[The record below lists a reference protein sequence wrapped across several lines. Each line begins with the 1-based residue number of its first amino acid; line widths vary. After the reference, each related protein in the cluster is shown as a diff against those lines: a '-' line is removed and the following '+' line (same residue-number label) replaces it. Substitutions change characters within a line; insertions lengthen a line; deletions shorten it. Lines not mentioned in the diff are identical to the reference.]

1 MTMIKSILKHGTL
14 VLVMLFVYT
23 ACDSVLDLDPLDQP
37 SDAAVWSDPAMSQ
50 AFVNDIYGD
59 LAHGMDEVMLAIH
72 TDEAAFTHIGSADA
86 ARGIIT
92 PSNLYNTTW
101 GSAWWTGP
109 PGSGN
114 LMWENIYGTI
124 RKTNLFFQNFDPAL
138 FQDQELAEQLIGEVH
153 FLRAMKYMDL
163 LRLFGGVPIVDQV
176 FDLDSDMQ
184 LPRNTFEETL
194 NFILADAEAAA
205 ERLNWTPRQMG
216 RATKGS
222 ALALQSR
229 ILTFAASDLY
239 HNTDQWAP
247 GYSNPELIGFTQSGR
262 QQELW
267 EDARDV
273 SLQIINEGPYSL
285 YDQGGD
291 RTQNFQDIWL
301 QGGGSEAILSRYHL
315 QEFEPE
321 GQAADWGP
329 ITMGQWMGPNG
340 YFLWGGSTPQQ
351 ALVDDFETLDGEE
364 FDWSDP
370 DHAADPFANRDP
382 RMEATVMYN
391 GYEWRPRPEGPNAT
405 DPIGRIESFQTIR
418 CVGSPE
424 CPGVRNGIDSRQS
437 PVENW
442 NGSRTGYMLN
452 KFIDPNVEHWN
463 NDQEVP
469 WHYFRYA
476 EILLNYA
483 EAQINLNDEDEARWA
498 INQIRDRAGM
508 PQISDSGPD
517 LVDRYRN
524 ERRVELAFEDHRY
537 YDVRRWMIAPQT
549 ADRDAYGIYLHA
561 EYEYDPNDPYGGMY
575 NYDYVING
583 DIDVPAE
590 VELAP
595 GNPNIGIRPVWAR
608 SWNPATYL
616 LPIHRDEMN
625 RNPEL
630 VQNPNY

>member
-229 ILTFAASDLY
+229 ILTFAASDL
-239 HNTDQWAP
+239 
-247 GYSNPELIGFTQSGR
+247 
-262 QQELW
+262 
-267 EDARDV
+267 
-273 SLQIINEGPYSL
+273 
-285 YDQGGD
+285 
-291 RTQNFQDIWL
+291 
-301 QGGGSEAILSRYHL
+301 
-315 QEFEPE
+315 
-321 GQAADWGP
+321 
-329 ITMGQWMGPNG
+329 
-340 YFLWGGSTPQQ
+340 
-351 ALVDDFETLDGEE
+351 
-364 FDWSDP
+364 
-370 DHAADPFANRDP
+370 
-382 RMEATVMYN
+382 
-391 GYEWRPRPEGPNAT
+391 
-405 DPIGRIESFQTIR
+405 
-418 CVGSPE
+418 
-424 CPGVRNGIDSRQS
+424 
-437 PVENW
+437 
-442 NGSRTGYMLN
+442 
-452 KFIDPNVEHWN
+452 
-463 NDQEVP
+463 
-469 WHYFRYA
+469 
-476 EILLNYA
+476 
-483 EAQINLNDEDEARWA
+483 
-498 INQIRDRAGM
+498 
-508 PQISDSGPD
+508 
-517 LVDRYRN
+517 
-524 ERRVELAFEDHRY
+524 
-537 YDVRRWMIAPQT
+537 
-549 ADRDAYGIYLHA
+549 
-561 EYEYDPNDPYGGMY
+561 
-575 NYDYVING
+575 
-583 DIDVPAE
+583 
-590 VELAP
+590 
-595 GNPNIGIRPVWAR
+595 
-608 SWNPATYL
+608 
-616 LPIHRDEMN
+616 
-625 RNPEL
+625 
-630 VQNPNY
+630 